1 MTARLWILLL
11 LLWPLGTWA
20 DDRDDGLVNVNANTM
35 TGGDVSVVGG
45 DTNVTGGDVN
55 IAGDKSTALG
65 FSHALGDVDI
75 RDCVAST
82 QWGSI
87 LVSRQ
92 KIVLN
97 SWCAGIQYVAW
108 QKYELA
114 AMHFC
119 NVPETL
125 AEFATEEECEAAHN
139 FTPPPEPEPPLDMVS
154 LFQYELQA
162 HEHEE
167 QYDQL
172 LERVETMEQK
182 PAPRP
187 RVVQTTAPPPE
198 PFLNE
203 KKRAALRAL
212 YDDEDEET

>member
-1 MTARLWILLL
+1 
-11 LLWPLGTWA
+11 
-20 DDRDDGLVNVNANTM
+20 
-35 TGGDVSVVGG
+35 
-45 DTNVTGGDVN
+45 
-55 IAGDKSTALG
+55 
-65 FSHALGDVDI
+65 
-75 RDCVAST
+75 
-82 QWGSI
+82 
-87 LVSRQ
+87 
-92 KIVLN
+92 
-97 SWCAGIQYVAW
+97 VAW